1 MKFKINRKHFS
12 SALGQVS
19 NIVGTRS
26 TIPILGNVLINAQDG
41 TVSLTTSN
49 LDVAIRLFI
58 KAEVLAPGVITLP
71 VKRLAA
77 IVPSLP
83 SEEVTVEI
91 CGDNRVK
98 VASGSSTFQL
108 HGIAA
113 GEFPPLSQLA
123 NQCSFSLEQGV
134 LSKLLRKVAYAQST
148 DENRYTLNGVF
159 FNFAEQNLTLVATDG
174 RRLATAA
181 HPLEVGAQGGSIILP
196 AKTVAELQRI
206 LADGGNGEVKVEFN
220 EKQVSFIVQ
229 VTKDDKG
236 LVDNVQLVSKVV
248 EGTFPNFR
256 QVIPKETVNR
266 VELERQLMFD
276 ALKRAQL
283 VVSDKSTSVKVTFA
297 ENSLDISAS
306 SSEFGEA
313 NDKLAIAYE
322 GEPVKI
328 AFNPKYLMDPL
339 EALVDDKI
347 YFEFK
352 DEMSP
357 GVVKNSEDF
366 CCVVMPQRSSQ

>member
-1 MKFKINRKHFS
+1 MKFKINRKHFGP
-12 SALGQVS
+12 ALGQVS
-19 NIVGTRS
+19 NIVGTRA
-26 TIPILGNVLINAQDG
+26 TIPILGNVLINAQDT

-58 KAEVLAPGVITLP
+58 KADVLTPGAITLP

-77 IVPSLP
+77 IINSLP
-83 SEEVTVEI
+83 SDEVAVEI

-98 VASGSSTFQL
+98 ITSGSSTFQL

-113 GEFPPLSQLA
+113 GEFPPLSPLA
-123 NQCSFSLEQGV
+123 NQCSFSLDQGI
-134 LSKLLRKVAYAQST
+134 LAQLLRKVAYAQST

-159 FNFAEQNLTLVATDG
+159 FNFADERLTLVATDG

-181 HPLEVGAQGGSIILP
+181 YPLEVGAQGGSIILP

-206 LADGGNGEVKVEFN
+206 LGTGGDVKIEFN
-220 EKQVSFIVQ
+220 EKQVSFVVKI
-229 VTKDDKG
+229 TKDDSG

-266 VELERQLMFD
+266 VEIERELMLGALE
-276 ALKRAQL
+276 RAQL
-283 VVSDKSTSVKVTFA
+283 VVSDKSTSIKVAFA
-297 ENSLDISAS
+297 GNGLEVSAS

-313 NDKLAIAYE
+313 NEKVDVAYE

-328 AFNPKYLMDPL
+328 AFNPKYLTDPL
-339 EALVDDKI
+339 SALANDKI

-357 GVVKNSEDF
+357 GVVKNNEDF
-366 CCVVMPQRSSQ
+366 CCVVMPQRSSAQ